1 MSTEILVIE
10 DNVIL
15 RDEIVDFLARR
26 GRTVIC
32 CESIAEADEV
42 CQQGLKPQLILSDIN
57 LPDGDGVSFCAR
69 MADSLPG
76 TKWVL
81 MSGNRELVRYG
92 TLARLPSVQVVDKPV
107 PLAVLARFIG
117 ALDASPA

>member
-1 MSTEILVIE
+1 MSNEILVIE
-10 DNVIL
+10 DDAFL

-26 GRTVIC
+26 GRNVVC
-32 CESIAEADEV
+32 CDSIAQADAV
-42 CQQGLKPQLILSDIN
+42 CQQGLKPRLILSDIN

-69 MADSLPG
+69 MADSLPS

-117 ALDASPA
+117 ALDANPT